1 MTNPSTQITG
11 TFYGVGVGPGDPEL
25 LTLKAHRLIQHAD
38 LVTYLSSESGNAMAR
53 TISSASLDKASNP
66 LQQEHPIVMPMDEN
80 RDNIN
85 LVYDAAAKVIAKH
98 LNDGKNV
105 VFLCLGDPF
114 FFGSFAY
121 LYDRLNDLHKVETIP
136 GVTAINASVALTGRP
151 IGLLAENSAVISGR
165 RDDDD
170 ILRTLEQFDNVAI
183 MKPGRRRPNLL
194 RLIEQSGRS
203 SDSCYIEYAGQPN
216 ERIVYDIRMLD
227 ITVTGPYFSLFLISK
242 TRNYSPSQ
250 STLTFKGLN

>member
-1 MTNPSTQITG
+1 MTNPSTQTTG

-25 LTLKAHRLIQHAD
+25 LTLKAHRLIQQAD
-38 LVTYLSSESGNAMAR
+38 LVTYLSSENGNAMAR
-53 TISSASLDKASNP
+53 TISNASLDKTSNP
-66 LQQEHPIVMPMDEN
+66 AQQEHPIVMPMNEN

-85 LVYDAAAKVIAKH
+85 LVYDDAAKVIAEH
-98 LNDGKNV
+98 LEDGKNV

-121 LYDRLNDLHKVETIP
+121 LYDRLNEQYPVETIP

-165 RDDDD
+165 RDNDD
-170 ILRTLEQFDNVAI
+170 ILKTLQQFDNIAI
-183 MKPGRRRPNLL
+183 MKPGRRRPDLL
-194 RLIEQSGRS
+194 RLIEQAGRM

-216 ERIVYDIRMLD
+216 EKIVYDITTLD
-227 ITVTGPYFSLFLISK
+227 VTIAGPYFSLFLISK

-250 STLTFKGLN
+250 

>member
-1 MTNPSTQITG
+1 MTNSSTQITG

-25 LTLKAHRLIQHAD
+25 LTLKAHRLIQQAD

-53 TISSASLDKASNP
+53 TISSVSLDKATNP
-66 LQQEHPIVMPMDEN
+66 TQQEHPIVMPMNEN
-80 RDNIN
+80 RDRIN
-85 LVYDAAAKVIAKH
+85 LVYDEAAKVIAKH
-98 LNDGKNV
+98 LDDGKNV

-121 LYDRLNDLHKVETIP
+121 LYDRLNDHHKVETIP

-170 ILRTLEQFDNVAI
+170 ILQTLKQFDNISI
-183 MKPGRRRPNLL
+183 MKPGRRRPVLL

-203 SDSCYIEYAGQPN
+203 KDCCYIEYAGQPN
-216 ERIVYDIRMLD
+216 EKIVYDISTLD
-227 ITVTGPYFSLFLISK
+227 AAVSGPYFSLFLISK
-242 TRNYSPSQ
+242 ARNYSPN
-250 STLTFKGLN
+250 K

>member
-1 MTNPSTQITG
+1 MTSPNTQTTG

-25 LTLKAHRLIQHAD
+25 LTLKAHRLIQQAD

-53 TISSASLDKASNP
+53 AISSTSLDKTSNP
-66 LQQEHPIVMPMDEN
+66 LQQEHAIVMPMNEN
-80 RDNIN
+80 RDSIN
-85 LVYDAAAKVIAKH
+85 LVYDEAAKVIANH
-98 LNDGKNV
+98 LEDGKNV

-121 LYDRLNDLHKVETIP
+121 LHDRLNDQYPVETIP

-170 ILRTLEQFDNVAI
+170 ILQTLKQFDNIAI
-183 MKPGRRRPNLL
+183 MKPGRRRPDLL
-194 RLIEQSGRS
+194 RLIEQAGRT

-216 ERIVYDIRMLD
+216 QKIVYDISTLD
-227 ITVTGPYFSLFLISK
+227 ATVTGPYFSLFLVSK
-242 TRNYSPSQ
+242 SRNYSYGMSHPVK
-250 STLTFKGLN
+250 KG

>member
-1 MTNPSTQITG
+1 MTNTSTQITG

-25 LTLKAHRLIQHAD
+25 LTLKAHRLIQQAD

-53 TISSASLDKASNP
+53 TISSVSLDKATNP
-66 LQQEHPIVMPMDEN
+66 AQQEHPIVMPMNEN
-80 RDNIN
+80 RDSIN
-85 LVYDAAAKVIAKH
+85 LVYDEAAKVIAKH

-121 LYDRLNDLHKVETIP
+121 LYDRLNDQHKVEAIP

-170 ILRTLEQFDNVAI
+170 ILQTLKQFDNISI
-183 MKPGRRRPNLL
+183 MKPGKRRPDLL
-194 RLIEQSGRS
+194 RLIELAGRS
-203 SDSCYIEYAGQPN
+203 NDSCYIEYAGQPN
-216 ERIVYDIRMLD
+216 EKIVYDISTLD
-227 ITVTGPYFSLFLISK
+227 ATVAGPYFSLFLISK
-242 TRNYSPSQ
+242 TRNYSPN
-250 STLTFKGLN
+250 K

>member
-1 MTNPSTQITG
+1 MTNSSTQITG

-25 LTLKAHRLIQHAD
+25 LTLKAHRLIQQAD

-53 TISSASLDKASNP
+53 TISSVSLDKATNP
-66 LQQEHPIVMPMDEN
+66 TQLEHPIVMPMNEN
-80 RDNIN
+80 RDRIN
-85 LVYDAAAKVIAKH
+85 LVYDEAAKVIAKH
-98 LNDGKNV
+98 LDDGKNV

-121 LYDRLNDLHKVETIP
+121 LYDRLNDQYKVETIP

-165 RDDDD
+165 REDDD
-170 ILRTLEQFDNVAI
+170 ILQTLKQFDNISI
-183 MKPGRRRPNLL
+183 MKPGRRRPDLL

-203 SDSCYIEYAGQPN
+203 NDSCYIEYAGQPN
-216 ERIVYDIRMLD
+216 EKIVYDISTLD
-227 ITVTGPYFSLFLISK
+227 ATVSGPYFSLFLISK
-242 TRNYSPSQ
+242 ARNYSPN
-250 STLTFKGLN
+250 K

>member
-1 MTNPSTQITG
+1 MMKQSTDTSTG
-11 TFYGVGVGPGDPEL
+11 IFYGIGVGPGDPEL
-25 LTLKAHRLIQHAD
+25 LTLKAHRLIQQAD
-38 LVTYLSSESGNAMAR
+38 LVTYLSSETGNAMAR
-53 TISSASLDKASNP
+53 TISSASLDKALNP
-66 LQQEHPIVMPMDEN
+66 LQIEHAIVMPMNEN
-80 RDNIN
+80 RHSIN
-85 LVYDAAAKVIAKH
+85 LLYDEAATVIANH

-121 LYDRLNDLHKVETIP
+121 LYDRLNHQYPVETVP

-170 ILRTLEQFDNVAI
+170 ILQTLKQFDNIAI
-183 MKPGRRRPNLL
+183 MKPGRRRPDLL
-194 RLIEQSGRS
+194 RLIEQAGRS

-216 ERIVYDIRMLD
+216 EKIVYDISTLNA
-227 ITVTGPYFSLFLISK
+227 TVTGPYFSLFLISK
-242 TRNYSPSQ
+242 SRNYSPS
-250 STLTFKGLN
+250 K